1 MISWFRR
8 PERSPPPVAENPGRG
23 HDVHVSFRNAQKSW
37 EETCDLASSL
47 ADTLNALGH
56 GATFKRAR
64 VALDNG
70 FTLLPQVVNVEPLEN
85 AGVNTV
91 TTIQT
96 SHPTLIPRGVFEFQH
111 SSGADLHSSFA
122 AGFKGWAELDLPV
135 FLDALR
141 PAPTTCMTAT
151 MEPDRRLIFGPPVQM
166 AQKNHPIRGDH
177 DFCPC
182 CLFTKNVEAFGE
194 LLRDPHFHGL
204 RLFVS
209 RDAQGH
215 IEADCRVNGIDM
227 PAGAAALLRYAQDW
241 PDRGAEYRKQY
252 VGIQTRAPAGS

>member
-1 MISWFRR
+1 MLSWFRR
-8 PERSPPPVAENPGRG
+8 PDRPPSPVPENPGRG
-23 HDVHVSFRNAQKSW
+23 HTVLVAFRNAQRSW
-37 EETCDLASSL
+37 EETDDLATSL
-47 ADTLNALGH
+47 AATLNALGH
-56 GATFKRAR
+56 KATVKRER
-64 VALDNG
+64 VELDNG

-91 TTIQT
+91 TTIQA

-111 SSGADLHSSFA
+111 SSGADLRSSFA

-135 FLDALR
+135 FVDALR
-141 PAPTTCMTAT
+141 PGPTTCMTAT
-151 MEPDRRLIFGPPVQM
+151 MEPNRRLIFGPPVQM
-166 AQKNHPIRGDH
+166 AQRNGPIRGDH

-182 CLFTKNVEAFGE
+182 CLFTRNVEAFGG
-194 LLRDPHFHGL
+194 LLGDEHFHGIH
-204 RLFVS
+204 LFVS

-215 IEADCRVNGIDM
+215 IEADCRVNGIDL

-252 VGIQTRAPAGS
+252 VGIQMQAPAGS